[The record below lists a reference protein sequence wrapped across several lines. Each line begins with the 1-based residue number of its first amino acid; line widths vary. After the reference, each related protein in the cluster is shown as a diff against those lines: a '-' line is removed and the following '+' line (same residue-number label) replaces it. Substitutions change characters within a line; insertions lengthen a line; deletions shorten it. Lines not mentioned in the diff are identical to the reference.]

1 MTARTL
7 SDDVVRDAPLLYA
20 DDAIADATPIL
31 LESGLPALAVVD
43 RDERF
48 TGIYGEREFLTAAF
62 PGYLKELKFAG
73 FISHSL
79 DDALERN
86 EACRQDPVSRHMNTE
101 HVDVGPDYSD
111 LQVAETFIHHRVL
124 IVPVVDHGQVLGMV
138 TRGDFFRAV
147 ARRLLDQRSSGDS

>member
-1 MTARTL
+1 MTDRTL
-7 SDDVVRDAPLLYA
+7 SDGVLRDAPLLYA
-20 DDAIADATPIL
+20 DDTIAAATPIL

-48 TGIYGEREFLTAAF
+48 AGIFGEREFMTAAF

-73 FISHSL
+73 FVSRTL

-86 EACRQDPVSRHMNTE
+86 EACRQDPVSKYMNTE

-111 LQVAETFIHHRVL
+111 IQIAETFIHHRVL
-124 IVPVVDHGQVLGMV
+124 IVPVVDGGTVKGII
-138 TRGDFFRAV
+138 TRSDFFAIV
-147 ARRLLDQRSSGDS
+147 ARRLLG

>member
-1 MTARTL
+1 MTPRTI
-7 SDDVVRDAPLLYA
+7 SDDILRDAPLLYA

-48 TGIYGEREFLTAAF
+48 VGIFGEREFMTAAF

-73 FISHSL
+73 FISHTL

-86 EACRQDPVSRHMNTE
+86 DACRQDPVAKHMNTE
-101 HVDVGPDYSD
+101 HVDAGPDYSD
-111 LQVAETFIHHRVL
+111 LQIAETFIHHRVL
-124 IVPVVDHGQVLGMV
+124 IVPVVDNGTVKGIV
-138 TRGDFFRAV
+138 TRSDFFAII
-147 ARRLLDQRSSGDS
+147 AKRLLG